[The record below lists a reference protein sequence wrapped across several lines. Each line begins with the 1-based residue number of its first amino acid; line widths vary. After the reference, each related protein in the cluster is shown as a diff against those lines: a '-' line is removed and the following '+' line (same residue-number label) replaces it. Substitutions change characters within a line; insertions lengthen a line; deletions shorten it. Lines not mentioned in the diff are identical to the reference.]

1 MPEGKHDGFNVNH
14 VIEDFNVWLVVDTIA
29 PFNAHIP

>member
-1 MPEGKHDGFNVNH
+1 MPEGKHDGLNVNH
-14 VIEDFNVWLVVDTIA
+14 VIEDFNVWLVDTIA